1 MMPINPYLLV
11 VTDTRDPELWKRVA
25 KADFPYA
32 LLSPHN
38 FTVEFVNQ
46 LNPELREFMQNLW
59 ECFTD
64 FADAVQ
70 KELDEL

>member
-11 VTDTRDPELWKRVA
+11 ITDTHDPELWKRA

-38 FTVEFVNQ
+38 FTVELVNH
-46 LNPELREFMQNLW
+46 LNPELREWMQDLW
-59 ECFTD
+59 EHFRDFTD
-64 FADAVQ
+64 TVQ
-70 KELDEL
+70 KQLDEL